1 MNMFCTDMYCQK
13 AAKDSCVSGLMF
25 VVSHVTIKGLLI
37 FSTDIW
43 ISVQINF
50 NQDFFSEVYITS
62 FLWFQFFFTLGSSQS
77 CQTSVFTWKASF
89 YCCLLWINVCNTLHG
104 HDCKLWC
111 LFNKKIISLLNIDKS
126 IINRLSKSIILR
138 CLHWSS
144 NIDDIR
150 LLSHSSK
157 FVFKYWQ
164 TDIPILLSGEEYI
177 VDSSLCFG
185 PNSCPSMVSLVQIL
199 FWATGL

>member
-1 MNMFCTDMYCQK
+1 MWLLK
-13 AAKDSCVSGLMF
+13 ASLSFLLTFESVSKLISTKISLVRF
-25 VVSHVTIKGLLI
+25 TSHP
-37 FSTDIW
+37 
-43 ISVQINF
+43 
-50 NQDFFSEVYITS
+50 

>member
-1 MNMFCTDMYCQK
+1 MSKFISTK
-13 AAKDSCVSGLMF
+13 ISLVRF
-25 VVSHVTIKGLLI
+25 TSHP
-37 FSTDIW
+37 
-43 ISVQINF
+43 
-50 NQDFFSEVYITS
+50 

-104 HDCKLWC
+104 HDCKLCC

-126 IINRLSKSIILR
+126 IINRLSKSIILM

-144 NIDDIR
+144 NIDEISF
-150 LLSHSSK
+150 LSHSSR
-157 FVFKYWQ
+157 FVFKYLQ
-164 TDIPILLSGEEYI
+164 TDIIPIRLSGEEYI

-199 FWATGL
+199 FWAMGLQWSTLCRRLNKVKTNDGVYSETYGK